1 MEKIAIFPGSFD
13 PITKGHEDIVKRAI
27 PLFDKVIVA
36 IGVNSNKKYMYSL
49 EERVKWIETTFNF
62 EDRVTVD
69 HYEGLTVNF
78 CRKVGASHIIRGVR
92 NAEDF
97 QFESSIA
104 QMNKELAPE
113 VDTLFFVTNPE
124 FSAYS
129 STIVRD
135 IIRNGGDVTK
145 FIPKTIQL
153 TDDF

>member
-1 MEKIAIFPGSFD
+1 MDKIAIFPGSFD
-13 PITKGHEDIVKRAI
+13 PITKGHEDIIKRAL

-36 IGVNSNKKYMYSL
+36 IGVNSNKKYMFSL
-49 EERVKWIETTFNF
+49 EERMQWIRQTFNF
-62 EDRVTVD
+62 EDRIVVD
-69 HYEGLTVNF
+69 HYEGLTVNY

-113 VDTLFFVTNPE
+113 VDSVFFVTSPE
-124 FSAYS
+124 LSAYS

-135 IIRNGGDVTK
+135 ILRNGGDVTK
-145 FIPKTIQL
+145 FIPNSIQL
-153 TDDF
+153 NEDF

>member
-1 MEKIAIFPGSFD
+1 MVKVAVYPGSFD
-13 PITKGHEDIVKRAI
+13 PITKGHEDIIKRAL
-27 PLFDKVIVA
+27 PLFDKIIVA
-36 IGVNSNKKYMYSL
+36 IGVNANKQYMYSL
-49 EERVKWIETTFNF
+49 EERMQWIKQTFNF
-62 EDRVTVD
+62 EDRVSVD

-78 CRKVGASHIIRGVR
+78 CRKVNAAFIIRGLR

-104 QMNKELAPE
+104 QMNKELAPG

-145 FIPKTIQL
+145 FIPNSIQL
-153 TDDF
+153 NDDF

>member
-1 MEKIAIFPGSFD
+1 MKKIAVYPGSFD
-13 PITKGHEDIVKRAI
+13 PITKGHEDIIKRSL
-27 PLFDKVIVA
+27 PLFDKIVVA
-36 IGVNSNKKYMYSL
+36 IGINANKTYMFSL
-49 EERVKWIETTFNF
+49 EERMQWIRQTFNF
-62 EDRVTVD
+62 EDRVEVD

-78 CRKVGASHIIRGVR
+78 CRKVGATFLIRGLR

-113 VDTLFFVTNPE
+113 VDTLFFVTSPE
-124 FSAYS
+124 YSAYS

-135 IIRNGGDVTK
+135 IIRNGGDATK
-145 FIPKTIQL
+145 FIPNSIQL

>member
-1 MEKIAIFPGSFD
+1 MERIAVFPGSFD
-13 PITKGHEDIVKRAI
+13 PITKGHEDIIKRSI

-36 IGVNSNKKYMYSL
+36 IGVNSNKKYMFSL
-49 EERVKWIETTFNF
+49 EERVKWIEKVFNF
-62 EDRVTVD
+62 EDKVEVD

-78 CRKVGASHIIRGVR
+78 CRKAHASHIIRGVR

-97 QFESSIA
+97 QFESSIS

-113 VDTLFFVTNPE
+113 VDTIFFVTNPE
-124 FSAYS
+124 YAAYS

-145 FIPKTIQL
+145 FIPNTIQL
-153 TDDF
+153 NDEF

>member
-78 CRKVGASHIIRGVR
+78 CRKIGASHIIRGVR

-145 FIPKTIQL
+145 FIPNTIQL